1 MYDIVFY
8 EPTCHTIHAEQSCIS
23 KCSKKL
29 ISKATLLLVRKSPT
43 DKIGPFVAGTP
54 RTPLCNYYL
63 LLGNYYYFLC
73 DRG

>member
-43 DKIGPFVAGTP
+43 DKIGPCEKCMKIINKYKIKNIICCWDIS
-54 RTPLCNYYL
+54 L
-63 LLGNYYYFLC
+63 
-73 DRG
+73 